1 MPKVAMPEVD
11 VYWYDG
17 GLIPERPAALMAGKN
32 MNYNGG
38 GVIFYGTKDI
48 LICGCYGQKPYL
60 VSGRNPEVPS
70 MCREVTLS
78 HQQDW
83 VRACKEDPATR
94 VPSASDF
101 AEAGP
106 FNEMVVMGVVAV
118 RLQGL
123 NQILE
128 WDGEK
133 MEFTNIPADAT
144 VRSVIKDG
152 FSIKD
157 GHPTFE
163 KTFTEPV
170 NARQFAAE
178 LIKHNYREGW
188 ELPAMPE

>member
-1 MPKVAMPEVD
+1 
-11 VYWYDG
+11 
-17 GLIPERPAALMAGKN
+17 
-32 MNYNGG
+32 
-38 GVIFYGTKDI
+38 
-48 LICGCYGQKPYL
+48 
-60 VSGRNPEVPS
+60 
-70 MCREVTLS
+70 
-78 HQQDW
+78 
-83 VRACKEDPATR
+83 
-94 VPSASDF
+94 
-101 AEAGP
+101 
-106 FNEMVVMGVVAV
+106 MVVMGVVAV

-157 GHPTFE
+157 GHPTFN